1 MLPRVRVSI
10 HASDGTRHA
19 LLFKVANPT
28 LGSIR
33 LRLASSKYSG
43 EPVWDDKTKSTPILE
58 NLLVDPLTQQF
69 LNAKLAPD
77 VALNLQATE
86 ICQLEPAEDSFLE
99 LGKSSN
105 EEPDEV
111 AKWDAGDVLFD
122 SKVGPES
129 PSSLRLVG
137 QKNSC
142 AWFELVLLE
151 TKMDVGVNCAVP
163 LALQIEVGDG
173 SWDSSLVQAEPVKD
187 DETKDMVTFD
197 LVIIWD
203 NLE

>member
-1 MLPRVRVSI
+1 VSI

-19 LLFKVANPT
+19 FLFKVANPT

-43 EPVWDDKTKSTPILE
+43 EPVWDDKTESTPILE
-58 NLLVDPLTQQF
+58 NLLVDPLTQQIV
-69 LNAKLAPD
+69 NAKLAPD
-77 VALNLQATE
+77 VARNLQATE

-122 SKVGPES
+122 SKVGPDS

-142 AWFELVLLE
+142 AWFELVLFE
-151 TKMDVGVNCAVP
+151 TKMDRGVNCAVP

-197 LVIIWD
+197 LVIVWD